1 MVVFNTR
8 QIKTEL
14 QLTYKQKG
22 RLYAHAKDKNVKDTF
37 LAPSFLAPYLESS
50 HIRDLMWMYCPTA
63 VRGNELADW
72 LALTESVVGAI
83 TM

>member
-37 LAPSFLAPYLESS
+37 LAPYLETSR
-50 HIRDLMWMYCPTA
+50 IRDLMWIYCPT

>member
-1 MVVFNTR
+1 MVFNTR

-37 LAPSFLAPYLESS
+37 LAPDLESS
-50 HIRDLMWMYCPTA
+50 RIRDLMWMYCPTA